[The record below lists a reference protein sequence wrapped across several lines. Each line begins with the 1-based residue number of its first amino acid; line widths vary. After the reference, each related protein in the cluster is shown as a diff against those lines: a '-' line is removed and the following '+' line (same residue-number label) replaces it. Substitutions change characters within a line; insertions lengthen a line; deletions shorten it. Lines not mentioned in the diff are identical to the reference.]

1 MGYMM
6 GSCRAEVVI
15 ILHPWE
21 SLYTF
26 RTAFCCHIISLH
38 IHHVQRHRSDDS
50 SRKVRPFS
58 TSAQAASNTCCSG
71 TSGYVV
77 RNLST
82 LRSYQHTTQDRDA
95 AWDAAPPK
103 HREPDQGILEH
114 ERKRTVEVKCLEL
127 QVKLED
133 DEYVVHVLYSF
144 ERTDTVQG

>member
-1 MGYMM
+1 MM

-15 ILHPWE
+15 ILRPWE
-21 SLYTF
+21 FAVHLRHCFVLSHYFSPHPPCT
-26 RTAFCCHIISLH
+26 TASVLRLLVEGTRLTAS
-38 IHHVQRHRSDDS
+38 VQAD
-50 SRKVRPFS
+50 
-58 TSAQAASNTCCSG
+58 SNTCCSG

-82 LRSYQHTTQDRDA
+82 LRSYQHTPQDRDA

-114 ERKRTVEVKCLEL
+114 ERKRAVEVKCLEL

-133 DEYVVHVLYSF
+133 DECVLHVISF
-144 ERTDTVQG
+144 